1 MRNTKHFICMCALAL
16 LGEGNVSL
24 LSAQEGEPAITPAE
38 QPKSADG
45 QRGGFLGRGRMGKQA
60 LGMVPL
66 LQVDSVKQ
74 ELRVE
79 GEQAAQ
85 LESFTLQVRED
96 FAEEIRQLLQ
106 ALRSANPEDRKQFR
120 DKVGEIAQRINE
132 RLDTV
137 LNKDQSDRLKQI
149 DLQLG
154 LRKNGPAAALTS
166 SDIAMALDLTPEQKK
181 QLRAQARESQ
191 GSEPK
196 SLAEVRQDVSEILT
210 PDQQAKLE
218 NLLGAEFD
226 LPAALLEK
234 DAGRGQGGRRR
245 IEGRQRRAN
254 RRALEPSEQKVEA
267 PEPPAI

>member
-1 MRNTKHFICMCALAL
+1 MITKHWVCVLAL
-16 LGEGNVSL
+16 TILGTGNFSSL
-24 LSAQEGEPAITPAE
+24 WSQEVEPVTAPAE
-38 QPKSADG
+38 QPKPEG
-45 QRGGFLGRGRMGKQA
+45 VKKGGFLGRGRMGKQA

-74 ELRVE
+74 ELHVE

-106 ALRSANPEDRKQFR
+106 SLRSANPEERKQFR
-120 DKVGEIAQRINE
+120 EKVGEIAQRINE

-154 LRKNGPAAALTS
+154 LRRNGPASALTS

-181 QLRAQARESQ
+181 QLRVQGRETQ
-191 GSEPK
+191 RSEPK
-196 SLAEVRQDVSEILT
+196 TLADARQEVSEILT

-234 DAGRGQGGRRR
+234 DIGRGQGGRRR
-245 IEGRQRRAN
+245 NEARERRAN
-254 RRALEPSEQKVEA
+254 RRAQEPAEQKVEA